1 MGFIVKSYALTDSS
15 AAEGI
20 SQREGVGRVR
30 HFDTRSLWLQAEVK
44 LGWLTMLKVS
54 TEDNLAD
61 IGTKGHD
68 REKLG
73 HLIALNSLIRMNVDN
88 HPGTIAAG
96 ATITNAGAAPSS
108 ADVRTALTA
117 VAIATAAFLPLAE
130 ARGQISV
137 RTAEHPNVLMIMLVC
152 SLVASLVLNVFQ
164 GYDAHHRRPRRSTSE
179 SAGWSVGMNVGVNR
193 NARTRGGRRI
203 HGLR

>member
-73 HLIALNSLIRMNVDN
+73 HLIALNSLIRMNVEN
-88 HPGTIAAG
+88 CPETIAAG
-96 ATITNAGAAPSS
+96 ATIASASAAPSS
-108 ADVRTALTA
+108 PAID
-117 VAIATAAFLPLAE
+117 IATAAFLPLAE

-137 RTAEHPNVLMIMLVC
+137 TATEHPSVLMIMLAC
-152 SLVASLVLNVFQ
+152 ALVASLVFNVFQ
-164 GYDAHHRRPRRSTSE
+164 GYDAHHRRPRRNTSE
-179 SAGWSVGMNVGVNR
+179 SAPF
-193 NARTRGGRRI
+193 
-203 HGLR
+203 